1 MKITDLQAFLADEA
15 DAFVQYTAPLTEP
28 EFANRPNGRWS
39 AGDTAQHLYLSARPV
54 LRLLAG
60 PREVFAQWGYAEG
73 PSQSYDVVREL
84 YRQALRTGLK
94 APANFSPRPDDAP
107 NDKATVLARLVDS
120 YLGVAAHL
128 AGWTD
133 NDMDRHRIPHPAL
146 GLITVREM
154 VQFIGIHTRHH
165 IAILQAY

>member
-1 MKITDLQAFLADEA
+1 MDITDLQAFLAGEA
-15 DAFVQYTAPLTEP
+15 DTFVQYTVPLTEP
-28 EFANRPNGRWS
+28 EFAYRPNGRWS

-73 PSQSYDVVREL
+73 PSQSYEVVREL
-84 YRQALRTGLK
+84 YRQALGKGMK
-94 APANFSPRPDDAP
+94 APANFSPGPDDAP
-107 NDKATVLARLVDS
+107 DDKATVLARLVDA
-120 YLGVAAHL
+120 YLGVAAQL
-128 AGWTD
+128 AGWSD
-133 NDMDRHRIPHPAL
+133 DEMDRYRMPHPAL

-154 VQFIGIHTRHH
+154 VQFIGVHTRHH